1 MLNIYTLAGK
11 KFLKWTNEDCSEE
24 YYTALENI
32 RTFTRHG
39 EDGLKFIQ
47 VGQGYYCVTS
57 YKFSDLEESVAVL
70 LHLHVSVDTPI
81 TWNEYAKEWQKEV
94 KSE

>member
-1 MLNIYTLAGK
+1 VLNIYTLAGK

-39 EDGLKFIQ
+39 AEGLKFIQ
-47 VGQGYYCVTS
+47 KGQGYYNVTS
-57 YKFSDLEESVAVL
+57 YKFSDLEDSVRK
-70 LHLHVSVDTPI
+70 SMQWSCPPI
-81 TWNEYAKEWQKEV
+81 VIEEGFSIGEIEEAFGE
-94 KSE
+94 

>member
-1 MLNIYTLAGK
+1 MMLNIYTLAGK

-47 VGQGYYCVTS
+47 VGQGYYCYTS
-57 YKFSDLEESVAVL
+57 YKFSDLEDSVRGYSGDHIYFPTGVPEL
-70 LHLHVSVDTPI
+70 I
-81 TWNEYAKEWQKEV
+81 
-94 KSE
+94 

>member
-1 MLNIYTLAGK
+1 MLNIYTIAGK

-32 RTFTRHG
+32 RTFAKYG

-47 VGQGYYCVTS
+47 VGQGYYCNTS
-57 YKFSDLEESVAVL
+57 YKFSDLEDSVRK
-70 LHLHVSVDTPI
+70 SMQWSCPPI
-81 TWNEYAKEWQKEV
+81 AIEEGFSIGEIEEAFGE
-94 KSE
+94 

>member
-32 RTFTRHG
+32 KTFTRHG

-47 VGQGYYCVTS
+47 KGQGYYNVTS
-57 YKFSDLEESVAVL
+57 YKFSDLEDSAAL
-70 LHLHVSVDTPI
+70 LCHGHLYPDTPLM
-81 TWNEYAKEWQKEV
+81 WNEYAKEWQKEV